1 MEEGN
6 IVEFID
12 RQKIVCAVVQEVKN
26 HRLRLLTENDREV
39 NLSSNRLSHKSRMVL
54 DLSLGRIK
62 TIDAL
67 KAIAFRRKQLIRQV
81 NIREIWEILNTE
93 QEWIDLATMTEFCFS
108 NQTNCDHESAIIRA
122 FFQNRLYFKFDQ
134 NRFFPISEE
143 LVERNLTQELEI
155 ARRTQRIESCAQ
167 WIRAQLQQQDRR
179 PPLPTLSEDEIACLD
194 ILKSCYLLE
203 KESPHY
209 DEGKEIMT
217 KAGIDDRERL
227 FSLLVDFGLFD
238 PNENIEL
245 YRQEIP
251 LEFSPQVLL
260 HAGNMAGVCSL
271 PSEPS
276 ERKDLTHL
284 SLMTIDG
291 QSTLDYDDAI
301 SFEDYGDSC
310 CLGVH
315 IVDVAHYVKK
325 DDPIDLE
332 ARLRASSIYMP
343 DQKIPMLP
351 PGLAEGLC
359 SLKAGELR
367 PAISILIY
375 LSKTLEIQDYEI
387 VSSLIRVQRQLT
399 YYDVNMVADTSREV
413 ASLCDIATKFRQKRL
428 SDGAVQISLPDI
440 NVWISDTGEIGVNR
454 INRESPGRMLVAEIM
469 IMANWLMAK
478 FLSSHG
484 VSAVFRSQPGPRDR
498 LYKGCEGSLFQNY
511 MQRRL
516 LSRFMLLNQ
525 AERHSGLGLDTY
537 VTATSPIRKYYDL
550 VTQRQIRS
558 VFGQEVP
565 YSAQEIDQIIQQL
578 QEPML
583 RVSRMQ
589 FQRNRYWILK
599 YLESRTGQKEEAIVI
614 GRKRNAYQILMT
626 EYMLECDLATTSRIE
641 LKPENQIQV
650 TIQHVNARKDVLSV
664 FMS

>member
-12 RQKIVCAVVQEVKN
+12 RQKILCAVVQEVKN
-26 HRLRLLTENDREV
+26 QRLKLLTENDREV
-39 NLSSNRLSHKSRMVL
+39 NLSSSRLSHKSRTVL

-67 KAIAFRRKQLIRQV
+67 KGIAFRRKQLTRLV

-93 QEWIDLATMTEFCFS
+93 QEWIDLATMTQFCFS
-108 NQTNCDHESAIIRA
+108 DQATCDHESAIVRA

-134 NRFFPISEE
+134 NRFFPIPEE
-143 LVERNLTQELEI
+143 QVERNIAQEREI
-155 ARRTQRIESCAQ
+155 ARRAQRIECGAL
-167 WIRAQLQQQDRR
+167 WLRTQLQQDRR
-179 PPLPTLSEDEIACLD
+179 PPMPTLSEDESACLE
-194 ILKSCYLLE
+194 ILKSCYLLD

-209 DEGKEIMT
+209 AEGKEIMT
-217 KAGIDDRERL
+217 KAGIDDKERL
-227 FSLLVDFGLFD
+227 FSLFVDFGFFD
-238 PNENIEL
+238 PDENIEL

-251 LEFSPQVLL
+251 LDFSPEVLS
-260 HAGNMAGVCSL
+260 HAVDIAHVCALKPES
-271 PSEPS
+271 SD
-276 ERKDLTHL
+276 RKDLTHL

-301 SFEDYGDSC
+301 SFEDYGESS

-315 IVDVAHYVKK
+315 IVDVGHFVKK
-325 DDPIDLE
+325 EDPIDRE

-343 DQKIPMLP
+343 DRKIPMLP
-351 PGLAEGLC
+351 PGLAEGCC

-367 PAISILIY
+367 PAISILIH
-375 LSKTLEIQDYEI
+375 LSKTSEILDYEI
-387 VSSLIRVQRQLT
+387 VPSLIRVQRQLT
-399 YYDVNMVADTSREV
+399 YYDVNMVSDSSREI
-413 ASLCDIATKFRQKRL
+413 ACLCEIAAKFRQKRL
-428 SDGAVQISLPDI
+428 SDGAVQITLPDI
-440 NVWISDTGEIGVNR
+440 NVWIGDGGEIGVNR
-454 INRESPGRMLVAEIM
+454 VNRESPGRMMVAEIM

-478 FLSSHG
+478 FLSDQG
-484 VSAVFRSQPGPRDR
+484 VAAVFRSQPGPRDR

-525 AERHSGLGLDTY
+525 AERHSGLGLDAY

-558 VFGQEVP
+558 VFGQEAP
-565 YSAQEIDQIIQQL
+565 YSHQEIDQIIQRL

-589 FQRNRYWILK
+589 YQRNRYWILK
-599 YLESRTGQKEEAIVI
+599 FLESRIGQKEEAIVI

-626 EYMLECDLATTSRIE
+626 EYMLECELATTSRIE
-641 LKPENQIQV
+641 LKPENLIQV

-664 FMS
+664 FMG

>member
-12 RQKIVCAVVQEVKN
+12 RQKILCAVVQEVKN
-26 HRLRLLTENDREV
+26 QRLKLLTENDREV
-39 NLSSNRLSHKSRMVL
+39 NLSLNRLSHKSQMVL

-67 KAIAFRRKQLIRQV
+67 KGIAFRRKQLTQQV
-81 NIREIWEILNTE
+81 NIRDLWEILNSE

-108 NQTNCDHESAIIRA
+108 NQVTGDHESAIVRA

-134 NRFFPISEE
+134 NRFFPIPEE
-143 LVERNLTQELEI
+143 QVERNIAQEMET
-155 ARRTQRIESCAQ
+155 ARKARRIESGAL
-167 WIRAQLQQQDRR
+167 WVRAQLQQDRH
-179 PPLPTLSEDEIACLD
+179 PPMPALSEDESACLD
-194 ILKSCYLLE
+194 ILKSCYLLD

-209 DEGKEIMT
+209 AEGKEILT
-217 KAGIDDRERL
+217 RAGIDDRERL
-227 FSLLVDFGLFD
+227 FPLFVDYGLFD

-251 LEFSPQVLL
+251 LEFSPEVLS
-260 HAGNMAGVCSL
+260 HAADIAGACTLRPDFSD
-271 PSEPS
+271 
-276 ERKDLTHL
+276 RKDLTDL
-284 SLMTIDG
+284 PLMTIDG

-301 SFEDYGDSC
+301 SYEDFGDSC
-310 CLGVH
+310 RLGVH
-315 IVDVAHYVKK
+315 IVDVGHFVKK
-325 DDPIDLE
+325 DDPIDRE

-343 DQKIPMLP
+343 DRKISMLP
-351 PGLAEGLC
+351 PNLAEGCC

-367 PAISILIY
+367 PAISMLIR
-375 LSKTLEIQDYEI
+375 LSKTSEIMDYEI
-387 VSSLIRVQRQLT
+387 IPSQIRVQRQLT
-399 YYDVNMVADTSREV
+399 YYDVNTVADSSREI
-413 ASLCDIATKFRQKRL
+413 ASLCEIAAKFRQKRL
-428 SDGAVQISLPDI
+428 SDGAVQIALPDI
-440 NVWISDTGEIGVNR
+440 NVWISDSGEIGVNR
-454 INRESPGRMLVAEIM
+454 VNRESPGRMMVAEIM

-478 FLSSHG
+478 FLSGHG
-484 VSAVFRSQPGPRDR
+484 VPAVFRSQPGPRDR
-498 LYKGCEGSLFQNY
+498 LYKGCEGTLFQNY

-516 LSRFMLLNQ
+516 LSRFLLLNQ
-525 AERHSGLGLDTY
+525 AERHSGLGVDAY

-558 VFGQEVP
+558 VFGQEAP
-565 YSAQEIDQIIQQL
+565 YSAQEIDQIIQRL

-589 FQRNRYWILK
+589 TQRNRYWILK
-599 YLESRTGQKEEAIVI
+599 YLESRIGQKEEAIVI

-664 FMS
+664 FMG

>member
-12 RQKIVCAVVQEVKN
+12 RQKILCAVVQEVKN
-26 HRLRLLTENDREV
+26 QRLKLLTENDREV

-67 KAIAFRRKQLIRQV
+67 KGIAYRRKQLTRQV
-81 NIREIWEILNTE
+81 NIRELWEILNTE
-93 QEWIDLATMTEFCFS
+93 QEWIDLTTMTEFCFS
-108 NQTNCDHESAIIRA
+108 NQASSDHESAIVRA

-134 NRFFPISEE
+134 NRFFPIPEE
-143 LVERNLTQELEI
+143 QVERNIAQELET
-155 ARRTQRIESCAQ
+155 ARKAQRIESGAL
-167 WIRAQLQQQDRR
+167 WLRARLQQDLR
-179 PPLPTLSEDEIACLD
+179 PPMSAPSEDESACLD
-194 ILKSCYLLE
+194 ILKSCYLLD

-209 DEGKEIMT
+209 AEGKEIMAR
-217 KAGIDDRERL
+217 AGIDDRERL
-227 FSLLVDFGLFD
+227 FPLFVDYGLFD

-251 LEFSPQVLL
+251 LEFSPEVLS
-260 HAGNMAGVCSL
+260 HADGIVGACAL
-271 PSEPS
+271 PPDYSD
-276 ERKDLTHL
+276 RKDLTHL
-284 SLMTIDG
+284 PLMTIDG

-301 SFEDYGDSC
+301 SYEDLGDFC
-310 CLGVH
+310 RLGVH
-315 IVDVAHYVKK
+315 IVDVGHFVKK
-325 DDPIDLE
+325 EDPIDRE

-343 DQKIPMLP
+343 DRKVSMLP
-351 PGLAEGLC
+351 PELAEGCC

-367 PAISILIY
+367 PAISMLIRLNRASEIL
-375 LSKTLEIQDYEI
+375 DYEI

-399 YYDVNMVADTSREV
+399 YYDVNTVADSSREI
-413 ASLCDIATKFRQKRL
+413 ACLCEIAAKFRQKRL
-428 SDGAVQISLPDI
+428 ADGAVQITLPDI
-440 NVWISDTGEIGVNR
+440 NVWISDSGEIGVNR
-454 INRESPGRMLVAEIM
+454 VNRESPGRMMVAEIM

-478 FLSSHG
+478 FLSVRG
-484 VSAVFRSQPGPRDR
+484 VPAVFRSQPGPRDR
-498 LYKGCEGSLFQNY
+498 LYKGSEGTLFQNY

-525 AERHSGLGLDTY
+525 AERHSGLGVDAY

-558 VFGQEVP
+558 VFGQEAP
-565 YSAQEIDQIIQQL
+565 YSAQEIDQIIQRL

-589 FQRNRYWILK
+589 TQRNRYWILK
-599 YLESRTGQKEEAIVI
+599 YLESRIGQKEEAIVI

-626 EYMLECDLATTSRIE
+626 EYMIECELATTSRIE

-650 TIQHVNARKDVLSV
+650 TIQHVNARKDALSV
-664 FMS
+664 FMG